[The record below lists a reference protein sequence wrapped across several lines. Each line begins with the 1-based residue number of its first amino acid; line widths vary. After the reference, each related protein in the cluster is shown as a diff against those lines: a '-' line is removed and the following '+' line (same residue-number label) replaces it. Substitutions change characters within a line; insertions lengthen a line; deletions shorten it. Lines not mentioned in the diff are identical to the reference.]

1 VTFNWTGGDELTKLD
16 HYDLGVY
23 WDSGPY
29 QALKNNLPPTTT
41 TYQLSVSPEQILI
54 FEVRAFDISGN
65 VTSRK
70 ISVYTE
76 GYEFPYNYV
85 FSTFFNNSD

>member
-1 VTFNWTGGDELTKLD
+1 LFRAEDV
-16 HYDLGVY
+16 
-23 WDSGPY
+23 
-29 QALKNNLPPTTT
+29 
-41 TYQLSVSPEQILI
+41 
-54 FEVRAFDISGN
+54 EVFLVPGLAFDISGN

-85 FSTFFNNSD
+85 FSTFYNDSSDH